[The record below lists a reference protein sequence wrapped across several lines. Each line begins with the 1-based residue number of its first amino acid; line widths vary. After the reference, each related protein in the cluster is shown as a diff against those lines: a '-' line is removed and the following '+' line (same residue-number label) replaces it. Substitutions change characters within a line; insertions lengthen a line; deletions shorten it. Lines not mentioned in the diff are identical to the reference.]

1 MNDNEFKE
9 FVVKHLI
16 QLTEGQEKLSKDL
29 ARIGVTHGEK
39 LSALF
44 DGYELL
50 KETLDDHTAR
60 LERIEAKVEN
70 HDIIIQH
77 IRR

>member
-9 FVVKHLI
+9 FVVKNLI

-29 ARIGVTHGEK
+29 ARIEVTHDEK

-44 DGYELL
+44 DGYSLI
-50 KETLDDHTAR
+50 KETLDDHSER
-60 LERIEAKVEN
+60 LAKIEEKLEK
-70 HDIIIQH
+70 HDIKIQG
-77 IRR
+77 IS